1 MKILHNGIEGGMLST
16 LAEAWS
22 FLQYGLELDCDTI
35 AAIFDQWNDNGELQG
50 TYMLDIAAD
59 MLHAKKSSC
68 GTDRENDSNEHYMLD
83 EVPN

>member
-1 MKILHNGIEGGMLST
+1 MLST